1 MMIPYVNRLLIN
13 LYQPEL
19 QQMTNIKQSQTK
31 LLISSPNPTYVQKLS
46 NINTDLS
53 FNGSLYGNILVTTI
67 MKFEMVALFHI

>member
-1 MMIPYVNRLLIN
+1 MIPYVNRLLIN

-31 LLISSPNPTYVQKLS
+31 LLISSPNPMYVQKLS